1 MLKRRIEPRKA
12 PFLCTPRCPLRRRA
26 RRIRASARTLV
37 ALRTTRKKNA
47 AFVRNLRECRPTTS
61 EEAYPIL
68 DLAFFW
74 RTNKPP
80 AIRGEI
86 NLRRPELFERRERKR
101 RIPVAA
107 TVLALLCLRLRQC
120 YRFPASMDEN
130 SRQRVR
136 LLPRILNDT
145 RKHVREQRH
154 AQKIRPRSSMLAT
167 IRTLTPLI

>member
-37 ALRTTRKKNA
+37 ALWTTRKKNA

-86 NLRRPELFERRERKR
+86 NLRRPELFERG
-101 RIPVAA
+101 
-107 TVLALLCLRLRQC
+107 
-120 YRFPASMDEN
+120 
-130 SRQRVR
+130 
-136 LLPRILNDT
+136 
-145 RKHVREQRH
+145 
-154 AQKIRPRSSMLAT
+154 IRRSSLSLLAT
-167 IRTLTPLI
+167 IRTLTPSI

>member
-1 MLKRRIEPRKA
+1 
-12 PFLCTPRCPLRRRA
+12 
-26 RRIRASARTLV
+26 V
-37 ALRTTRKKNA
+37 AVRTTRKKNA

-130 SRQRVR
+130 MATSEPRRVAPALR
-136 LLPRILNDT
+136 
-145 RKHVREQRH
+145 
-154 AQKIRPRSSMLAT
+154 RSSAKHACNGRTCPTMLGNGT
-167 IRTLTPLI
+167 